1 MKDGVTNSVSCGFW
15 KSQRVC
21 TNEKWFPLWFCPIN
35 SIWIVVFRQQ
45 FRLDLGV
52 VGFDS
57 GEFSPVGSKTFL
69 HKTVSKI
76 ISEITD
82 RLFYLKVRLIP
93 PTYFMKIDQ
102 RTGSTHSPTSSPFP
116 ISISSSGWSSS
127 STSPLFLFLFL
138 SCCSL
143 KLLTLLPITGAF
155 RAPLICTA
163 FVGRAM
169 QFGISLG

>member
-1 MKDGVTNSVSCGFW
+1 MKDGVTNSVPCGFW

-21 TNEKWFPLWFCPIN
+21 TNEKRFPLWFCPIN

-45 FRLDLGV
+45 FRLDLGI

-57 GEFSPVGSKTFL
+57 GEFSPVGSKAFL

-93 PTYFMKIDQ
+93 PMYFMKI
-102 RTGSTHSPTSSPFP
+102 RPTYRINPLPNIITILHLNIFFRMVTVLVHFASFSFP
-116 ISISSSGWSSS
+116 IS
-127 STSPLFLFLFL
+127 LMLL
-138 SCCSL
+138 S
-143 KLLTLLPITGAF
+143 
-155 RAPLICTA
+155 
-163 FVGRAM
+163 
-169 QFGISLG
+169 